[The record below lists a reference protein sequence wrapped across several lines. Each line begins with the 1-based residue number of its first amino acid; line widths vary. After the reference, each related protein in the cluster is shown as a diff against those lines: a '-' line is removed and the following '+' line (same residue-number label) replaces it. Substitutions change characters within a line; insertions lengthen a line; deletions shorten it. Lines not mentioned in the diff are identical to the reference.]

1 MSLTFMLPIF
11 AAVFWGLNYL
21 FAERALEQVNAGTFW
36 LLSGIVQVFIAI
48 LVMGFGPETFDV
60 KPLLNSKF
68 FWFFAATVLA
78 GIIAEACTVYAV
90 AGNGAA
96 YAAFGELSYP
106 LFIVLFGYLIYGQ
119 TSLSMMQMVGGT
131 FILLGATLL
140 TLSK

>member
-1 MSLTFMLPIF
+1 MSLAFLLPIL
-11 AAVFWGLNYL
+11 AAVFWGINYL
-21 FAERALEQVNAGTFW
+21 FAEKVLSEINAGTFW
-36 LLSGIVQVFIAI
+36 LLSGIIQLIIAA
-48 LVMGFGPETFDV
+48 LVMLLGPETFDI
-60 KPLLNSKF
+60 KNLGQSKVLWLF
-68 FWFFAATVLA
+68 IITMLA
-78 GIIAEACTVYAV
+78 GVIAEAATIYAV
-90 AGNGAA
+90 SFNGAA